1 MEVNRYI
8 RIVKSFFKY
17 YFYFIKNFNSIK
29 KNKSFS
35 QEGED
40 VFLIDFFKD
49 KKVGFYVDVGAF
61 HPFRISNTYALYKK
75 GFRGINIDISATSI
89 DFFNFARPDD
99 VNLNVGATDKFEK
112 KIFFSKKNLSFHN
125 TLSKSLAE
133 SDIQKEPFKKKFTIE
148 CKPLTKIIDNT
159 KFSERKIDFLNID
172 AEGYD
177 YQVLLGLDIKK
188 YCPKAI
194 LFKPKEKIKDF
205 RLKPTLVNLKN
216 FERSIVKNKLSNPNF
231 FDAQRVHYLINIIN
245 S

>member
-1 MEVNRYI
+1 MEINKYI
-8 RIVKSFFKY
+8 RIINSFIKY
-17 YFYFIKNFNSIK
+17 YFYIIKNYNSIK
-29 KNKSFS
+29 KNKTFS

-49 KKVGFYVDVGAF
+49 NKTGFYVDVGAF

-188 YCPKAI
+188 YCPRAI
-194 LFKPKEKIKDF
+194 CIEISPLVDKKNENYKDTKIYKYLLQNNYKLTWKGSNSFIFLFQPEQQ
-205 RLKPTLVNLKN
+205 PV
-216 FERSIVKNKLSNPNF
+216 
-231 FDAQRVHYLINIIN
+231 
-245 S
+245 